1 MARTPRDLGSMLN
14 TSKAAE
20 PVTSAAPSVPSV
32 TQSNPVSI
40 QHTTEDAAPAAKAGQ
55 NRTLSVKC
63 DADRYRKLQ
72 LARIDLGLTGQDIF
86 IEAFDLWCEK
96 YGR

>member
-1 MARTPRDLGSMLN
+1 MARTPRDLGSMLS
-14 TSKAAE
+14 TSKAAD
-20 PVTSAAPSVPSV
+20 PVTSAAPSAPGV
-32 TQSNPVSI
+32 TKSNPV
-40 QHTTEDAAPAAKAGQ
+40 AAQAASEESVPAAKVGQ

-63 DADRYRKLQ
+63 DAERYRKLQ

>member
-1 MARTPRDLGSMLN
+1 MARTPRDLGSMLK

-20 PVTSAAPSVPSV
+20 PVTSAASSAPSIAK
-32 TQSNPVSI
+32 SNQAPA
-40 QHTTEDAAPAAKAGQ
+40 QHAAEEAAPMAKAGQ

>member
-14 TSKAAE
+14 TSKAAV
-20 PVTSAAPSVPSV
+20 PVTSAAPSVPSA
-32 TQSNPVSI
+32 TQSNTVPAQHVSEEVGPV
-40 QHTTEDAAPAAKAGQ
+40 AKAGQ

-63 DADRYRKLQ
+63 DAERYRKLQ

>member
-1 MARTPRDLGSMLN
+1 MARTPRDLGSMLS
-14 TSKAAE
+14 TAKAAE
-20 PVTSAAPSVPSV
+20 PVTSAAPSVPSI
-32 TQSNPVSI
+32 TKSNPVTVAPAS
-40 QHTTEDAAPAAKAGQ
+40 EEPVPAAKVGQ

-63 DADRYRKLQ
+63 DAERYRKLQ

>member
-1 MARTPRDLGSMLN
+1 M
-14 TSKAAE
+14 
-20 PVTSAAPSVPSV
+20 
-32 TQSNPVSI
+32 
-40 QHTTEDAAPAAKAGQ
+40 AKAGQ